1 MKMTVT
7 EHNTAPESAQGAD
20 ANIDRGVLETL
31 LEDVGPENAEP
42 VINAFVKE
50 LALQTAFLEEAA
62 DRLDPDAMARA
73 AHRLKSTTGSFG
85 AGRLSE
91 VCAYIERS
99 AQSGQTK
106 AALETMAEFREL
118 AGGTGEELDAFRN
131 KLFGSATE

>member
-31 LEDVGPENAEP
+31 LEDVGPKNAEP

-50 LALQTAFLEEAA
+50 LVLQKAVLEEAA
-62 DRLDPDAMARA
+62 ERVDPDAMARA

-91 VCAYIERS
+91 VCAFIERS
-99 AQSGQTK
+99 ARTGQTE
-106 AALETMAEFREL
+106 AAVENMTEFREL
-118 AGGTGEELDAFRN
+118 ARASGEELDILRDE
-131 KLFGSATE
+131 LFGPAA

>member
-1 MKMTVT
+1 MKMNVT

-62 DRLDPDAMARA
+62 DRVDPDAMARS
-73 AHRLKSTTGSFG
+73 AHRLKSTAGSFG

-91 VCAYIERS
+91 VCAVIERS
-99 AQSGQTK
+99 ARTGQTEV
-106 AALETMAEFREL
+106 ALETMTEFREL
-118 AGGTGEELDAFRN
+118 ARASGEELDVLRDE
-131 KLFGSATE
+131 LFG